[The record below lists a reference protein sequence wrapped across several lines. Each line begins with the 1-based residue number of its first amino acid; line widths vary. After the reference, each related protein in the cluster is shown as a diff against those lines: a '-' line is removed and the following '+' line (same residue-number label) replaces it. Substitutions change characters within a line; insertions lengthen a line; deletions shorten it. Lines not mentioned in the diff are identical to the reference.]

1 MAILK
6 RKDGKGEKTMEIPT
20 LSSMMA
26 AGLHFGHV
34 TKYWQPKMKPYIFLR
49 RDKIHVINLE
59 KTRDALKDILPRL
72 TKHVASGKNLLLIG
86 TKKQIR
92 SIVTTVGQETHI
104 PYVDLR
110 WLGGTLTNFPV
121 MKNSLKRMKEIE
133 EILMSEKSQ
142 RMIKKE
148 RLNLE
153 RQLKRMKEKFGGL
166 ANLTKVPEAIFV
178 IDPHHEQSAI
188 KEAKVCKIE
197 IYALADTNSDPTD
210 IDYLI
215 PGNDDAFKSVELI
228 MGLIKEAIFE
238 GQKAAKAQ
246 AQTPEE

>member
-1 MAILK
+1 
-6 RKDGKGEKTMEIPT
+6 
-20 LSSMMA
+20 
-26 AGLHFGHV
+26 
-34 TKYWQPKMKPYIFLR
+34 MKPYIFLR

-59 KTRDALKDILPRL
+59 KTRDALKDILPRIS
-72 TKHVASGKNLLLIG
+72 KHMSGGKNFLLVG

-92 SIVTTVGQETHI
+92 SIITQIGQETHI
-104 PYVDLR
+104 PYIDLR
-110 WLGGTLTNFPV
+110 WLGGTLTNFSV

-133 EILMSEKSQ
+133 ELLASEKSK

-166 ANLTKVPEAIFV
+166 TNLNNIPDAIFV
-178 IDPHHEQSAI
+178 IDPKHEQSAI
-188 KEAKVCKIE
+188 KEAKICKIE

-228 MGLIKEAIFE
+228 MGLVKDAILE
-238 GQKAAKAQ
+238 GQKTQAPAQ
-246 AQTPEE
+246 NPGEKI